1 MEKYIYSIK
10 PIKIIDGDTIDA
22 EIDLGFH
29 TKVKKRIRLYGINT
43 PEIRLQNKIK
53 NPEERKAEKE
63 RGLLAK
69 ARLHE
74 ICQKNEILL
83 ESVGL
88 GKYGR
93 VLGKLYF
100 AEENESRKA
109 MSDCNLA
116 LAQFDGS
123 INSLLICEGLAEAY
137 VS

>member
-1 MEKYIYSIK
+1 MQKYIYSIK
-10 PIKIIDGDTIDA
+10 PIKIVDGDTIDA

-29 TKVKKRIRLYGINT
+29 TKVKKRIRLYGINA
-43 PEIRLQNKIK
+43 PETRLQSKIK
-53 NPEERKAEKE
+53 NLDERKAEKE

-69 ARLHE
+69 ARLRE

-100 AEENESRKA
+100 AEENEYQESL
-109 MSDCNLA
+109 DE
-116 LAQFDGS
+116 S
-123 INSLLICEGLAEAY
+123 INSLLVSEGLAEPY
-137 VS
+137 GS

>member
-1 MEKYIYSIK
+1 MKKYVYSIK
-10 PIKIIDGDTIDA
+10 ILKIVDGDTIDA
-22 EIDLGFH
+22 EIDLGFY

-43 PEIRLQNKIK
+43 PETRLQSKIK
-53 NPEERKAEKE
+53 NLDERKAEKE

-69 ARLHE
+69 ARLRE

-100 AEENESRKA
+100 AEENEYQESL
-109 MSDCNLA
+109 DE
-116 LAQFDGS
+116 S
-123 INSLLICEGLAEAY
+123 INSLLVSEGLAEPY
-137 VS
+137 GS

>member
-1 MEKYIYSIK
+1 MKKYVYSIK
-10 PIKIIDGDTIDA
+10 ILKIVDGDTIDA
-22 EIDLGFH
+22 EIDLGFY

-43 PEIRLQNKIK
+43 PETRLQSKIK
-53 NPEERKAEKE
+53 NLDERKAEKE

-69 ARLHE
+69 ARLRE

-100 AEENESRKA
+100 AEENEYQESL
-109 MSDCNLA
+109 DE
-116 LAQFDGS
+116 S
-123 INSLLICEGLAEAY
+123 INSLLICEGLAEPY
-137 VS
+137 GD